1 MLIQI
6 LRQVMISGEP
16 ALAGSTLDLPPTT
29 AFMLIS
35 SGKATPAEA
44 AEVVEPE
51 AVEAPEPA
59 PVPKAT
65 RARTKPSTQPL
76 ED

>member
-16 ALAGSTLDLPPTT
+16 ALAGSILDLPLT
-29 AFMLIS
+29 AANLLLN
-35 SGKATPAEA
+35 SGKAAIAPAEA
-44 AEVVEPE
+44 APEPE
-51 AVEAPEPA
+51 VEAEPQPA
-59 PVPKAT
+59 PKAAKSRVKST
-65 RARTKPSTQPL
+65 AQPS